1 MPSHPPTPESA
12 TRPRRWLRLLTAL
25 TTAAATLTGAGAAT
39 VAVAPS
45 AAAESNG
52 VGGTPALGWSS
63 WSYIRHDP
71 TAANI
76 EAQARAMV
84 SSGLASAGYLYVNV
98 DDFWYDC
105 PGSQGPDVDSYGR
118 WVTNSTSFPP
128 SASGENGI
136 AVVADYV
143 HSLGLKFGL
152 YVTPG
157 ISDQAV
163 SANTPIEGTSY
174 TASEIADG
182 ASEANYNCGGMQGI
196 NYSAAGAQ
204 AYINSWADEFASWGV
219 DYLKLDG
226 VGDSDVGDVQA
237 WSTALQQ
244 SGRAIHLEL
253 SNSLDIANA
262 ATWAQYSNGW
272 RTGGDIECYCG
283 TDSSGNPQPLTTW
296 GSVQGRFAQV
306 ANWQPYGGPGAFND
320 YDSIEFGDGSTIDGL
335 STAEG
340 QSQYGLWAMAASPL
354 LLGVDLTKL
363 NSTEAA
369 DLENRSII
377 AVDQDGI
384 DARRIVSNV
393 NQQAFAKTEQNG
405 DVILGL
411 FNYSGSGSQTVTVS
425 LAAAGITGSATATN
439 LWTGASAGT
448 LSGTYSVTLAAG
460 ASQIL
465 RLKPVA
471 GTQGSTTYLA
481 ASSTNTLSGGATVAS
496 CNSCL
501 GGQKVGFV
509 GNGGTLT
516 FNNVNV
522 SAAGNYE
529 VQIDYLDGTSGTTTG
544 RSTTLTVNGTAVGT
558 LTDTPTGSFANP
570 GSTTVSLPLNAG
582 SNTIELSNAAAYAP
596 DFEAIAVPTNPTTS
610 STTYLAASSANTLSG
625 GAVVQSCSACNGG
638 EKVGYVGNGSGTLTF
653 NQVSVSKAGV
663 YPVQIV
669 YCDGSS
675 GTTGR
680 SATFTVDG
688 TVVQTNVFTPTGG
701 FSTPATVTDY
711 LPLQAGSN
719 TIEISNGS
727 AYAPDF
733 NAIVVNQ

>member
-1 MPSHPPTPESA
+1 M
-12 TRPRRWLRLLTAL
+12 
-25 TTAAATLTGAGAAT
+25 TTVAAALAAAGSAAL
-39 VAVAPS
+39 VAAPS

-52 VGGTPALGWSS
+52 VGSSPAMGWSS

-84 SSGLASAGYLYVNV
+84 SSGLNSAGYLYVNV
-98 DDFWYDC
+98 DDFWYVC
-105 PGSQGPDVDSYGR
+105 PGSQGPDVDGYGR
-118 WVTNSTSFPP
+118 WVTNASSFPP
-128 SASGENGI
+128 SSSGENGI

-163 SANTPIEGTSY
+163 SQNTPILGTSY
-174 TASEIADG
+174 TADQIANG
-182 ASEANYNCGGMQGI
+182 SGEANYNCGGMQGI
-196 NYSAAGAQ
+196 NYSAPGAQ
-204 AYINSWADEFASWGV
+204 AFINSWADEFASWGV

-226 VGDSDVGDVQA
+226 VGDGDVGDVQA
-237 WSTALQQ
+237 WSSALEQ

-253 SNSLDIANA
+253 SNSLDINNA

-283 TDSSGNPQPLTTW
+283 SDSNGNPQPLTTW
-296 GSVQGRFAQV
+296 GNVQGRFAQV
-306 ANWQPYGGPGAFND
+306 AQWQPYGGPGAYND

-335 STAEG
+335 TTAEG

-363 NSTEAA
+363 NSTELT
-369 DLENRSII
+369 DLKNSAVI

-411 FNYSGSGSQTVTVS
+411 FNYNGSASQTVTVS
-425 LAAAGITGSATATN
+425 LAAAGIDGSATATN
-439 LWTGASAGT
+439 LWTGAGMGT
-448 LSGTYSVTLAAG
+448 LSGTYSVTLGAG
-460 ASQIL
+460 ASQLIKL
-465 RLKPVA
+465 VPVA
-471 GTQGSTTYLA
+471 GSAHATTYQA
-481 ASSTNTLSGGATVAS
+481 ASSANSLAGGATVAG

-501 GGQKVGFV
+501 GGQKVGYV

-516 FNNVNV
+516 FNGVNAP
-522 SAAGNYE
+522 SAGNYE

-544 RSTTLTVNGTAVGT
+544 RTATISVNGSATQTLTF
-558 LTDTPTGSFANP
+558 TPTGSFSNP
-570 GSTTVSLPLNAG
+570 GAVTVSLPLKSG
-582 SNTIELSNAAAYAP
+582 SNTIEFSNSSAYAP
-596 DFEAIAVPTNPTTS
+596 DFEAIAVPNAPTTA
-610 STTYLAASSANTLSG
+610 STTYLAASSANTLAG

-638 EKVGYVGNGSGTLTF
+638 QKVGYVGNGSGTLTF
-653 NQVSVSKAGV
+653 NNVNVSSSGV

-680 SATFTVDG
+680 SATFTVNG

-701 FSTPATVTDY
+701 FPTPGTVTDY
-711 LPLQAGSN
+711 LPLQAGANS
-719 TIEISNGS
+719 IEISNGS

-733 NAIVVNQ
+733 NALVVNQ